1 MRYPPGIGSETGRNS
16 GYREPQ
22 SLNLD
27 DLLLKN
33 PGFGMSMRNSPRQQM
48 DYPTTMIFDQNDVT
62 DYTSERNSRT
72 GKLH

>member
-1 MRYPPGIGSETGRNS
+1 MRYPAVIGSESGRNS

-33 PGFGMSMRNSPRQQM
+33 PGFGVSMRNSPR
-48 DYPTTMIFDQNDVT
+48 
-62 DYTSERNSRT
+62 
-72 GKLH
+72 